1 MKINK
6 EFVLREI
13 AGESMLVPSG
23 AQAQK
28 LDGIIAL
35 NPVAAV
41 IWKALCEKPDY
52 QYALEKILDTF
63 EVSENEA
70 KQDLNDFIDQMCSHD
85 LLIEE

>member
-6 EFVLREI
+6 DFVLREI

-28 LDGIIAL
+28 INGIIAL

-41 IWKALCEKPDY
+41 IWKALCEKEEE
-52 QYALEKILDTF
+52 QYALEKMLETF
-63 EVSENEA
+63 DVTEEEARRDLTEFLSVMQENGLMA
-70 KQDLNDFIDQMCSHD
+70 
-85 LLIEE
+85 